1 MEKFKS
7 LFSKNNIFYTLAAT
21 LTLIIVVTNRAING
35 FSSILWIN
43 DFGTIFFILYAIFA
57 AKHKRIYYIF
67 NILSCCF
74 VGASAIIQ
82 HLWLNAVMSLLISVP
97 AMTYGFLRWGKN
109 EKQNKDCDNIK
120 TLSKKHLIMTVCLY
134 FCTAAI
140 FAVILWLLGGNLFW
154 LDAIYSA
161 ACVVGIIL
169 CSMAYIDQFYFF
181 IFANSMGVIL
191 YLLLTLQNINNLT
204 FILTM
209 LIMVA
214 TSTMGLVNWRKIKNG
229 QQTSDAPISQ
239 TEEINKEQDPD
250 TQND

>member
-43 DFGTIFFILYAIFA
+43 DFGIIFFILYAIFA

-82 HLWLNAVMSLLISVP
+82 HLWLNAVMSLLISIP

-120 TLSKKHLIMTVCLY
+120 SLSKKHLILTVCLY

-181 IFANSMGVIL
+181 IFANSMGVFL

-204 FILTM
+204 FIFTM

-214 TSTMGLVNWRKIKNG
+214 TSTMGLVNWRKIKNA
-229 QQTSDAPISQ
+229 QQTSDTPISQ
-239 TEEINKEQDPD
+239 TEEINKEQDQD